1 MDPKNFGDEDPM
13 EVDVPEKVVFGVD
26 IGEPLWTAD
35 VFGDEDTMEVDS
47 TTKSFSMLRW

>member
-26 IGEPLWTAD
+26 IGEPL
-35 VFGDEDTMEVDS
+35 
-47 TTKSFSMLRW
+47 